1 MRSNSAVCR
10 RSSGAGPRR
19 VSLAIAG
26 VATLLALSAGVLPL
40 SAARADT
47 PAKKPDSSPITGLVD
62 LRPKFERGV
71 VTRYT
76 MVVDSK
82 TKNAVPGDP
91 KKFVE
96 SSTAQTI
103 GLRMK
108 VLDVKD
114 GESTVELVYE
124 SMKIKAVTDGETFEF
139 DSNAKPD
146 PKKKADPLDPQAL
159 LKPIFDQIVGQT
171 MTMTVDSDGRIKD
184 IKGGEALGL
193 LGQIPGG
200 GGGAVDPKAL
210 GQLFGPISSSGQA
223 GGKRRVGEKWTSTDD
238 LSVSALGDFR
248 MVTDHTLQSHS
259 AGRAEVLVNGRA
271 EAKSEGDAM
280 TSPNALKLKASRY
293 TGKYV
298 WDTIRGK
305 LSSMEIEQSV
315 SVGGAVDATTSSTM
329 KVTEKK

>member
-1 MRSNSAVCR
+1 MRSNSVVCGR
-10 RSSGAGPRR
+10 FSGAGRRR
-19 VSLAIAG
+19 VSLTIAG
-26 VATLLALSAGVLPL
+26 MAAVLALCAGVLPV
-40 SAARADT
+40 SVARADT
-47 PAKKPDSSPITGLVD
+47 PAKKPDTSPITGLVD

-71 VTRYT
+71 VTRYS
-76 MVVDSK
+76 MVVESK

-146 PKKKADPLDPQAL
+146 PKKKPDPLDPQAL

-171 MTMTVDSDGRIKD
+171 MTMTVDSDGKIKE

-200 GGGAVDPKAL
+200 GGAVDAKSL

-271 EAKSEGDAM
+271 EAKSEGDAAM
-280 TSPNALKLKASRY
+280 SPNALKLRASRY
-293 TGKYV
+293 AGKYV

>member
-1 MRSNSAVCR
+1 MRFALYT
-10 RSSGAGPRR
+10 ATI
-19 VSLAIAG
+19 IAG
-26 VATLLALSAGVLPL
+26 LSVAAFAPV
-40 SAARADT
+40 AHADSPT
-47 PAKKPDSSPITGLVD
+47 RKPESSSIGLVD
-62 LRPKFERGV
+62 LRPKFERGS

-76 MVVDSK
+76 MVVESK
-82 TKNAVPGDP
+82 TKNAVPGEP
-91 KKFVE
+91 KKFIE

-124 SMKIKAVTDGETFEF
+124 SMKIKAVSDGETFEF
-139 DSNAKPD
+139 DSAAKPD
-146 PKKKADPLDPQAL
+146 PKKKADPLDPAAI
-159 LKPIFDQIVGQT
+159 LKPIFDQIVGQK
-171 MTMTVDSDGRIKD
+171 MTMTVDSDGRIKE
-184 IKGGEALGL
+184 IRGGEALGL

-200 GGGAVDPKAL
+200 GGAVDPKSL

-259 AGRAEVLVNGRA
+259 NGRADVLVNGRA
-271 EAKSEGDAM
+271 EAKSEGDAAM
-280 TSPNALKLKASRY
+280 SPTALKLKASKY

-298 WDTIRGK
+298 WDTNRGK
-305 LSSMEIEQSV
+305 LSSMEVEQSV
-315 SVGGAVDATTSSTM
+315 TIGGAIEATTSSTM